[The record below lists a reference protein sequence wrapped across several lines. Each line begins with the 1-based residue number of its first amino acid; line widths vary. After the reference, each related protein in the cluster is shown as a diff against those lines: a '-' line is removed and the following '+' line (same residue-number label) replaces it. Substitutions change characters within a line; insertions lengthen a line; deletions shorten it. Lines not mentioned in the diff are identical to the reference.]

1 MMIAIYP
8 FIWFANLDYTE
19 LYLRKRFLLG
29 NALSKVGKILVRFP
43 NPLLEVGWDY
53 TAPIG
58 GEFFFPPFQ
67 RGQLLTKMA
76 SRVLIG
82 FLNITGSHMLKH
94 DVCSLTCLAACTPF
108 LSSTRM
114 QLLLEAVVRVG
125 FLIFSFHISHRQQ
138 FCIFSS
144 KKRYI
149 RQYLRC
155 NRGWICDRLDFIF
168 PRLILMM

>member
-1 MMIAIYP
+1 MFLPTYP
-8 FIWFANLDYTE
+8 EDCPHIWKN
-19 LYLRKRFLLG
+19 
-29 NALSKVGKILVRFP
+29 LVRFP

-67 RGQLLTKMA
+67 HSQLLTKMA

-94 DVCSLTCLAACTPF
+94 DVCSLTCLAAYTPF

-125 FLIFSFHISHRQQ
+125 FLIFYIAF
-138 FCIFSS
+138 IFLTGSNFAFS
-144 KKRYI
+144 AQRSAI
-149 RQYLRC
+149 FVSIC
-155 NRGWICDRLDFIF
+155 AGIVVGFVTGWISYFQDLF
-168 PRLILMM
+168 

>member
-1 MMIAIYP
+1 MSWA
-8 FIWFANLDYTE
+8 
-19 LYLRKRFLLG
+19 
-29 NALSKVGKILVRFP
+29 
-43 NPLLEVGWDY
+43 Y

-125 FLIFSFHISHRQQ
+125 FLIFSFHISSTRMQLLCLLKINASVFVKLFISYFFCAGVVQLGLVQMGVDHFWELKKWSSSPWLHEIVRQFTIWSSII
-138 FCIFSS
+138 FCV
-144 KKRYI
+144 
-149 RQYLRC
+149 
-155 NRGWICDRLDFIF
+155 
-168 PRLILMM
+168 

>member
-1 MMIAIYP
+1 MII
-8 FIWFANLDYTE
+8 FWGEISLFME
-19 LYLRKRFLLG
+19 
-29 NALSKVGKILVRFP
+29 ILVTFGHFLSLLVTIS
-43 NPLLEVGWDY
+43 NPQKKSWQGQNQSGSPTHLLLEVSWAY
-53 TAPIG
+53 TTPIG

-114 QLLLEAVVRVG
+114 QLLLEADIPVG
-125 FLIFSFHISHRQQ
+125 FLISGFHISSTRMQLLSLLKGNASV
-138 FCIFSS
+138 FVELSISYF
-144 KKRYI
+144 
-149 RQYLRC
+149 
-155 NRGWICDRLDFIF
+155 F
-168 PRLILMM
+168 

>member
-1 MMIAIYP
+1 MSWA
-8 FIWFANLDYTE
+8 
-19 LYLRKRFLLG
+19 
-29 NALSKVGKILVRFP
+29 
-43 NPLLEVGWDY
+43 Y

-58 GEFFFPPFQ
+58 GEFFFSPFQ
-67 RGQLLTKMA
+67 HSQLLTKMA

-125 FLIFSFHISHRQQ
+125 FLIFSFHISSTRMQLLCLLKINASVFVKLFISYFFCAGVVQLGLVQMGVDHFRELKKWSSSPWLHKIVRQFTIWSSII
-138 FCIFSS
+138 FCV
-144 KKRYI
+144 
-149 RQYLRC
+149 
-155 NRGWICDRLDFIF
+155 
-168 PRLILMM
+168 